1 MVTDKKILVYHKD
14 GTKKKEIAFEPPSRR
29 TFLGAEAAL
38 EDNILAVVFW
48 SFKTLMVWDLS
59 DGTLVNQAA
68 IPFETRCIAMQDSI
82 IYIGGAGDN
91 DEGQLCMV
99 GWSSP
104 EVSPPVTA
112 FEYNVTSI
120 DVQGDI
126 IVASGP
132 RGGGFRV
139 NIYYKNGTG
148 ILDSVPV
155 YTNGDTVKAVICGNL
170 IGIMTDDY
178 RTPVIKFLDEKVS
191 GAGRQAILG
200 RIYTIEEFREI
211 KMPETMLVMDINE
224 EDCDIGD
231 VDTKKEYPVRV
242 AISRN
247 PYVWERQGT
256 SDNDKFY
263 IYCGESLKQW
273 LNSYPGSNTFGSDSI
288 YLEDS
293 VKRNKSPFSNAVI
306 TDIQFLTQEM
316 IDEEMEKYEEEE
328 EEDPTRELKNKLND
342 FDKEIEALKKELEEL
357 EKELKDLEDI
367 EKRIQQIKAKLRI
380 LEFQRRS
387 TANTI
392 RIMESQSARP
402 TMSSVRLKF

>member
-1 MVTDKKILVYHKD
+1 
-14 GTKKKEIAFEPPSRR
+14 
-29 TFLGAEAAL
+29 
-38 EDNILAVVFW
+38 
-48 SFKTLMVWDLS
+48 
-59 DGTLVNQAA
+59 
-68 IPFETRCIAMQDSI
+68 
-82 IYIGGAGDN
+82 
-91 DEGQLCMV
+91 
-99 GWSSP
+99 
-104 EVSPPVTA
+104 
-112 FEYNVTSI
+112 
-120 DVQGDI
+120 
-126 IVASGP
+126 
-132 RGGGFRV
+132 
-139 NIYYKNGTG
+139 
-148 ILDSVPV
+148 
-155 YTNGDTVKAVICGNL
+155 
-170 IGIMTDDY
+170 
-178 RTPVIKFLDEKVS
+178 
-191 GAGRQAILG
+191 
-200 RIYTIEEFREI
+200 
-211 KMPETMLVMDINE
+211 MPETMLVMDINE

-316 IDEEMEKYEEEE
+316 VDEEMKKYEEEE
-328 EEDPTRELKNKLND
+328 EEDPTTELKNKLND
-342 FDKEIEALKKELEEL
+342 FDKEIEALKKELEDL
-357 EKELKDLEDI
+357 EKELKDQEDI
-367 EKRIQQIKAKLRI
+367 EKRIQQIKAKLRV